1 MYQGAEIDLAVFD
14 DAIIKKDTVRVNLGA
29 KLKW

>member
-1 MYQGAEIDLAVFD
+1 MYQGAEIDLAAFD
-14 DAIIKKDTVRVNLGA
+14 DTIIKKDTVRANLGT